1 MDQREFL
8 RQMEE
13 LVDFGRTK
21 ENLLTKQEIADYC
34 SDWNLTEEQM
44 PFVYAYLKEHRIEVE
59 GYRAPVEKTE
69 EEAVEKSEKDSKY
82 LRLYKEELC
91 QLKRYEEEELVRLLE
106 QLRRGEEEVISS
118 VIEAHLHRVMQ
129 LADKYRGRGV
139 PVEDLIQ
146 EGNLGLMIAVE
157 KFNPDLG
164 YRFSTYASW
173 WIKQAMFKAISEQSH
188 CMKIPV
194 YIQETL
200 SKFSKVK
207 AEMERAYN
215 CQVTNK
221 DVAQKMNLEPEKV
234 DTYLSAYTTTVSIEG
249 SFDAKNGSELNVADV
264 LEDETTSVEAS
275 IQYEE
280 LKKEIA
286 NVVSTLKEREQSV
299 IKMRFGLENFARTT
313 LEDIGKMFG
322 VTKECIRQTEM
333 RALNKLRGCS
343 SLNCYAD

>member
-1 MDQREFL
+1 MKDQVIRMKSTTNPARSGFIS
-8 RQMEE
+8 
-13 LVDFGRTK
+13 F
-21 ENLLTKQEIADYC
+21 N
-34 SDWNLTEEQM
+34 TEEM
-44 PFVYAYLKEHRIEVE
+44 GAYLKKVNSYKSLDSAE
-59 GYRAPVEKTE
+59 EKE
-69 EEAVEKSEKDSKY
+69 IARKAKNGDKEAKKILVQSNLKLVLTIARKAIHVSK
-82 LRLYKEELC
+82 LPM
-91 QLKRYEEEELVRLLE
+91 V
-106 QLRRGEEEVISS
+106 
-118 VIEAHLHRVMQ
+118 
-129 LADKYRGRGV
+129 
-139 PVEDLIQ
+139 DLIQ

-249 SFDAKNGSELNVADV
+249 SFDAKNGSELNVADF

>member
-1 MDQREFL
+1 MKDQVIRMKSTTNPARSGFIS
-8 RQMEE
+8 
-13 LVDFGRTK
+13 F
-21 ENLLTKQEIADYC
+21 N
-34 SDWNLTEEQM
+34 TEEM
-44 PFVYAYLKEHRIEVE
+44 GAYLKKVNSYKSLDSAE
-59 GYRAPVEKTE
+59 EKE
-69 EEAVEKSEKDSKY
+69 IARKAKNGDKEAKKILVQSNLKLVLTIARKAIHVSK
-82 LRLYKEELC
+82 LPM
-91 QLKRYEEEELVRLLE
+91 V
-106 QLRRGEEEVISS
+106 
-118 VIEAHLHRVMQ
+118 
-129 LADKYRGRGV
+129 
-139 PVEDLIQ
+139 DLIQ

-207 AEMERAYN
+207 AEIERAYN

>member
-1 MDQREFL
+1 MKDQVIRMKSTTNPARSGFIS
-8 RQMEE
+8 
-13 LVDFGRTK
+13 F
-21 ENLLTKQEIADYC
+21 N
-34 SDWNLTEEQM
+34 TEEM
-44 PFVYAYLKEHRIEVE
+44 GAYLKKVNSYKSLDSAE
-59 GYRAPVEKTE
+59 EKE
-69 EEAVEKSEKDSKY
+69 IARKAKNGDKEAKKILVQSNLKLVLTIARKAIHVSK
-82 LRLYKEELC
+82 LPM
-91 QLKRYEEEELVRLLE
+91 V
-106 QLRRGEEEVISS
+106 
-118 VIEAHLHRVMQ
+118 
-129 LADKYRGRGV
+129 
-139 PVEDLIQ
+139 DLIQ

-299 IKMRFGLENFARTT
+299 IKMRFGVENFARTT
-313 LEDIGKMFG
+313 LEDIGNLFG

>member
-1 MDQREFL
+1 MKDQVIRMKSTTNPARSGFIS
-8 RQMEE
+8 
-13 LVDFGRTK
+13 F
-21 ENLLTKQEIADYC
+21 N
-34 SDWNLTEEQM
+34 TEEM
-44 PFVYAYLKEHRIEVE
+44 GAYLKKVNSYKSLDSAE
-59 GYRAPVEKTE
+59 EKE
-69 EEAVEKSEKDSKY
+69 IARKAKNGDKEAKKILVQSNLKLVLTIARKAIHVSK
-82 LRLYKEELC
+82 LPM
-91 QLKRYEEEELVRLLE
+91 V
-106 QLRRGEEEVISS
+106 
-118 VIEAHLHRVMQ
+118 
-129 LADKYRGRGV
+129 
-139 PVEDLIQ
+139 DLIQ

-188 CMKIPV
+188 FMKIPV